1 MAQSN
6 PLAARIFAGTG
17 SMSDAFNCFP
27 GAGGVNRYS
36 PPNWS
41 LTMIRP
47 LSSLHI
53 ATQDPCWGLG
63 TEYSNS
69 TLKPAGAEM
78 FRTGVAES
86 ETD

>member
-1 MAQSN
+1 MPGPGTLP
-6 PLAARIFAGTG
+6 PLAIPLRHLF
-17 SMSDAFNCFP
+17 SCFP